1 MQTYLSLDYGH
12 RETLPEGHPD
22 QLRTCDALVERF
34 VEEYTEPGDRVLDVF
49 AGYGTTLAAADRLG
63 RVPYGVEFE
72 ADRTEYVRSRLDG
85 AGEVRHGDA
94 LNLEGSWFPPCD
106 LCFTS
111 PPFMAEG
118 MTENPFEN
126 YAGASTYDDYLD
138 DVEAAFENVGSVL
151 APGGRVVVD
160 ASNMKHA
167 GHVTTLAWDLG
178 RRIRRVFD
186 FEGEVVAT
194 WTAEEPH
201 DRDGA
206 FGYGYDHSYCLVFS
220 KPTV

>member
-34 VEEYTEPGDRVLDVF
+34 VEEYTDPGDRVLDVF

-72 ADRTEYVRSRLDG
+72 ADRTEYVRSRLGG

-94 LNLEGSWFPPCD
+94 LNLEESWFPPCD

-111 PPFMAEG
+111 PPFMTER

-186 FEGEVVAT
+186 FEGEVVVT

-206 FGYGYDHSYCLVFS
+206 FDYGYDHSYCLVFS